1 VITKTKKNTL
11 CKSIFFATKGI
22 APCTHVRKVKKQ
34 LYMFFKYYS
43 DAQKYVKYQGRKLKI
58 METDRFGNQIKQ
70 DFINAPAQN

>member
-1 VITKTKKNTL
+1 
-11 CKSIFFATKGI
+11 
-22 APCTHVRKVKKQ
+22 
-34 LYMFFKYYS
+34 MFFKYYS